1 VPSPSISLRDIFEE
15 ILASMRLHGVSTN
28 FMTDIT
34 AAITSFDYVEKVTTT
49 DYLGE
54 VEARPELRERATQWL
69 KDVWEAVLPPLF
81 LKLGKVAT
89 LEETKGPVDD
99 MKFKIDENVKAGIVF
114 GMPFVTLVVR
124 KKAKV

>member
-1 VPSPSISLRDIFEE
+1 
-15 ILASMRLHGVSTN
+15 MRLHGVSTN